1 MKHIFCKT
9 LLAVAAALVCS
20 ACEQKELLER
30 HDVESEVS
38 VRFDWSDASGAAPK
52 KMVLYL
58 FPDTG
63 GKAERYEFGNVNGGK
78 ITVPVGSYDAVCF
91 NGDTER
97 IIFRNQTALNAF
109 EAYTGDVKRIGSLNI
124 DAAVVPRAEGTERER
139 MAEQSDALWR
149 GTPKDKLVL
158 KPRME
163 GGAELVMLMSPAYEA
178 YNITVKYTDSSIES
192 SNAKFGVSLS
202 SLAPSL
208 LLVSGA
214 YGSEAVTVPAALAF
228 DTTKK
233 TLSGRII
240 AFGNCDNSARQHFL
254 MVYAVLPDGRKY
266 GFKYDVSA
274 AIHSAPDK
282 QNVQLL
288 IDKFDLPKPIGGES
302 GLKPSV
308 REWQIIDV
316 PIAL

>member
-30 HDVESEVS
+30 HDVESEVA
-38 VRFDWSDASGAAPK
+38 VRFDWNNAPSAAPK

-58 FPDTG
+58 YPDTG
-63 GKAERYEFGNVNGGK
+63 GKAERYEFDNANGGR
-78 ITVPVGSYDAVCF
+78 ITVPVGTYDAVCF

-97 IIFRNQTALNAF
+97 ILLRNPSVLNSF
-109 EAYTGDVKRIGSLNI
+109 EAYTDNVRTIGGLNV

-139 MAEQSDALWR
+139 MTEQADLLWR
-149 GTPKDKLVL
+149 GRAKEKLVL
-158 KPRME
+158 TPRME
-163 GGAELVMLMSPAYEA
+163 GSKELVMQMMPAYEA
-178 YNITVKYTDSSIES
+178 YNITVRYTDSSIEGMD
-192 SNAKFGVSLS
+192 AKFGASLS

-208 LLVSGA
+208 MLASGA
-214 YGSEAVTVPAALAF
+214 YGTEAVTVPAALAF
-228 DTTKK
+228 DTAQKA
-233 TLSGRII
+233 LVGRIV
-240 AFGNCDNSARQHFL
+240 AFGNCDKAARKHFL
-254 MVYAVLPDGRKY
+254 MVYAILPDGRKY

-274 AIHSAPDK
+274 MIHSAPDK
-282 QNVQLL
+282 QNVQLR
-288 IDKFDLPKPIGGES
+288 IDDFYLPNPIG